1 MAELYSKIR
10 HGNFAPCDYKTDFM
24 KKILWFALV
33 LPLAIVAC
41 TNTAKDSVE
50 KADSANEAKSDSMDK
65 NSDTAQHR
73 GMLGVSEA
81 TSKFMVDV
89 ADVNM
94 AEIQLGQL
102 ARDKAS
108 NQRVK
113 DFAAMMMSDHSTA
126 SDDLKKLAAQKN
138 VTLPTNVSEDHQR
151 KMDDLKKKT
160 GRDFDRAY
168 MDMMEDGH
176 EAAIRDFERNTSNGD
191 GDVRDFVAKM
201 LPTLRMHLDSAD
213 AIKKMLR

>member
-1 MAELYSKIR
+1 
-10 HGNFAPCDYKTDFM
+10 
-24 KKILWFALV
+24 
-33 LPLAIVAC
+33 
-41 TNTAKDSVE
+41 
-50 KADSANEAKSDSMDK
+50 
-65 NSDTAQHR
+65 
-73 GMLGVSEA
+73 
-81 TSKFMVDV
+81 
-89 ADVNM
+89 
-94 AEIQLGQL
+94 
-102 ARDKAS
+102 
-108 NQRVK
+108 
-113 DFAAMMMSDHSTA
+113 
-126 SDDLKKLAAQKN
+126 LKKLAAQKN